1 MEIWDAYDRNG
12 NKLDVD
18 LIRGE
23 KVPEGM
29 YHMVCEVIVRHAS
42 GDFLLMQR
50 DFNKPNF
57 PGEFE
62 LTAGGSALKG
72 ETAEQCVKRELLEE
86 TGISGDNFIL
96 FDKIIDDNHKSIYY
110 EFSVE
115 TDCRKDSV
123 KLQKGETI
131 SYKWVNKNELLS
143 MIDRGEVVEVVKKR
157 KMKYFNCK

>member
-72 ETAEQCVKRELLEE
+72 ESVEQCIKRELLEE

-110 EFSVE
+110 EFSAE

-131 SYKWVNKNELLS
+131 SCKWVNKNELLL

>member
-12 NKLDVD
+12 NKLNID
-18 LIRGE
+18 LVRGE
-23 KVPEGM
+23 KVPDGM

-72 ETAEQCVKRELLEE
+72 ETAEQCAKRELFEE
-86 TGISGDNFIL
+86 TGIIGDKFVL
-96 FDKIIDDNHKSIYY
+96 FDKIIDDDHKSIYY
-110 EFSVE
+110 EFSTE
-115 TDCRKDSV
+115 TDCDKSSV
-123 KLQKGETI
+123 NLQEGETI
-131 SYKWVNKNELLS
+131 SYKWVDKNELFS